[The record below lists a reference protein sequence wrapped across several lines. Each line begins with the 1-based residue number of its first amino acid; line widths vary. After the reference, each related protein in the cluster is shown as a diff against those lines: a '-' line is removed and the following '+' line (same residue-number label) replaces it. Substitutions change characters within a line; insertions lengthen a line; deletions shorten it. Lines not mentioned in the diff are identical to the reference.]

1 MLLKNGQVLDLE
13 TATFVAQDVR
23 IADGRIA
30 ELGKGLASGS
40 GPEADLNG
48 AYLLPGFVDCHVH
61 ICVNTAS
68 ADPNNPWRDA
78 LPGTIAVWAAR
89 AAKRMLLCGITSARE
104 VGGWDYHEIAVRN
117 AIEAGWIVGPRLF
130 CAGRILTM
138 TTATAPYFKGMYE
151 EADGPDA
158 VRAAARKQL
167 AKGADLIKVMASGA
181 ITSSRYES
189 ADAIQYRP
197 DELQAAVEIATD
209 NFKHV
214 AAHAHCPAAIK
225 NAARAG
231 CRTVEHAALGD
242 RDAFE
247 VMKEHGTVLVPT
259 LCTISAMFRDP
270 GFAARVPDH
279 IRKEYAR
286 IEETRIAAMKNARD
300 VGVKVAMGTD
310 VGTPGNHAG
319 DNMQE
324 LEVMVNEAGFSPIE
338 AIRAATLHGAQVVD
352 RGEDLGLIAEGRIAD
367 LIACPGDPMGDPLG
381 DISALRQVCFVMK
394 DGKIY
399 RDDHA
404 FGGGIDPQAFL

>member
-1 MLLKNGQVLDLE
+1 MLLRNGQVLDLQAASFTPE
-13 TATFVAQDVR
+13 DVR
-23 IADGRIA
+23 LKDGRIV
-30 ELGKGLASGS
+30 EVGKGLSAG
-40 GPEADLNG
+40 GEPEADLNG
-48 AYLLPGFVDCHVH
+48 AFLLSGFIDCHVH
-61 ICVNTAS
+61 ICVNTES
-68 ADPNNPWRDA
+68 ANPNNPWRDE
-78 LPGTIAVWAAR
+78 LPGTVAIWAAR

-117 AIEAGWIVGPRLF
+117 AIDAGWIVGPRLF

-138 TTATAPYFKGMYE
+138 TTATTPYFSGMYE

-167 AKGADLIKVMASGA
+167 AMGADLIKVMASGA
-181 ITSSRYES
+181 ITSSKYES

-242 RDAFE
+242 RRSFE
-247 VMKEHGTVLVPT
+247 VMKECGTVLVPT

-279 IRKEYAR
+279 VRAEYAR
-286 IEETRIAAMKNARD
+286 VEETRIAAMHDARD

-319 DNMQE
+319 ENMQE
-324 LEVMVNEAGFSPIE
+324 LEVMVNEGGFSPIE
-338 AIRAATLHGAQVVD
+338 AIRAATIHGAEVIG
-352 RGEDLGLIAEGRIAD
+352 RGDDLGMIAEGRIAD
-367 LIACPGDPMGDPLG
+367 LIACPGNPLD
-381 DISALRQVCFVMK
+381 DISALRDVCFVMK
-394 DGKIY
+394 DGQVF
-399 RDDHA
+399 RDDHG
-404 FGGGIDPQAFL
+404 FGDAIEALALS

>member
-1 MLLKNGQVLDLE
+1 MLLRNGQVFDLE
-13 TATFVAQDVR
+13 AGRFASSDVR
-23 IADGRIA
+23 LSSGRIA
-30 ELGKGLASGS
+30 ELGKGLSAGG
-40 GPEADLNG
+40 GPEIDLNG
-48 AYLLPGFVDCHVH
+48 AFLLPGFIDCHVH
-61 ICVNTAS
+61 ICVNTES
-68 ADPNNPWRDA
+68 ADPNNPWRHA
-78 LPGTIAVWAAR
+78 LPGTVAIWAAR
-89 AAKRMLLCGITSARE
+89 AAERMLRCGITSARE

-117 AIEAGWIVGPRLF
+117 AINAGWIAGPRLF

-138 TTATAPYFKGMYE
+138 TTATTPYFKGMYE

-167 AKGADLIKVMASGA
+167 AMGADLIKVMASGA
-181 ITSSRYES
+181 ITSSEYES

-242 RDAFE
+242 RGAFE

-270 GFAARVPDH
+270 DFAARVPDH
-279 IRKEYAR
+279 VRKEYAR
-286 IEETRIAAMKNARD
+286 VEETRIAAMREARG

-319 DNMQE
+319 ENMQE
-324 LEVMVNEAGFSPIE
+324 LEVMVNEAGFSPLE
-338 AIRAATLHGAQVVD
+338 AIRAATLHAAEVVD
-352 RGEDLGLIAEGRIAD
+352 RGADLGLIAEGRIAD
-367 LIACPGDPMGDPLG
+367 LIACPANPLET
-381 DISALRQVCFVMK
+381 ISALRDVCFVMK
-394 DGKIY
+394 KGQIY
-399 RDDHA
+399 RDDHGFA
-404 FGGGIDPQAFL
+404 GE

>member
-1 MLLKNGQVLDLE
+1 MLLRNGQVLDLE
-13 TATFVAQDVR
+13 AGAFVARDVR
-23 IADGRIA
+23 LEEGRIA
-30 ELGKGLASGS
+30 ELGRGLSAGA
-40 GPEADLNG
+40 GPEVDLNG
-48 AYLLPGFVDCHVH
+48 AFLLPGFIDCHVH
-61 ICVNTAS
+61 ICVNTETAN
-68 ADPNNPWRDA
+68 PNNPWRDA
-78 LPGTIAVWAAR
+78 LPGTIAIWAAR
-89 AAKRMLLCGITSARE
+89 AAGRMLQCGITSARE

-117 AIEAGWIVGPRLF
+117 AVNAGWIPGPRLF

-138 TTATAPYFKGMYE
+138 TTATTPYFKGMYE

-167 AKGADLIKVMASGA
+167 AMGADLIKVMASGA
-181 ITSSRYES
+181 ITSSEYES
-189 ADAIQYRP
+189 ADAIQFRP

-242 RDAFE
+242 RGAFE
-247 VMKEHGTVLVPT
+247 VMKECGTVLVPT

-270 GFAARVPDH
+270 NFAARVPDH
-279 IRKEYAR
+279 VRKEYAR
-286 IEETRIAAMKNARD
+286 IEETRIAAMRDALD

-319 DNMQE
+319 ENMQE
-324 LEVMVNEAGFSPIE
+324 LEVMVNDAGFSPIE
-338 AIRAATLHGAQVVD
+338 AIRAATLNAAQVID

-367 LIACPGDPMGDPLG
+367 LIACPADPLE
-381 DISALRQVCFVMK
+381 DISALRDVTFVMK
-394 DGKIY
+394 DGRVF
-399 RDDHA
+399 RDDHG
-404 FGGGIDPQAFL
+404 FGGLEASKPN

>member
-13 TATFVAQDVR
+13 RATFVGQDVR

-30 ELGKGLASGS
+30 ELGTGLAPCGA
-40 GPEADLNG
+40 PEVDLNG

-61 ICVNTAS
+61 ICVNTES

-117 AIEAGWIVGPRLF
+117 AIDTGWIIGPRLF

-138 TTATAPYFKGMYE
+138 TTATTPYFKGMYE

-167 AKGADLIKVMASGA
+167 AMGADLIKVMASGA

-231 CRTVEHAALGD
+231 CRTVEHAALGN

-270 GFAARVPDH
+270 SFAARVPDH

-286 IEETRIAAMKNARD
+286 VEGTRIAAMKDARAI
-300 VGVKVAMGTD
+300 GVKVAMGTD

-324 LEVMVNEAGFSPIE
+324 LEVMVNDAGFSPIE
-338 AIRAATLHGAQVVD
+338 AVRAATLHGAQVVV
-352 RGEDLGLIAEGRIAD
+352 RGAALGLVAEGRIAD
-367 LIACPGDPMGDPLG
+367 LIACPDDPLG
-381 DISALRQVCFVMK
+381 DISALRRICFVMK

-404 FGGGIDPQAFL
+404 FGGGPDPQTFL